1 MAKVLPSKQVSTKP
15 VAQKAVN
22 PIDALSRAGVISIE
36 ADNIDWVQRAGGG
49 GRGASPE
56 NQAVRDKADSLKIG
70 QGFMVPKS
78 MVVKREIK
86 NANTGAVSTLYTFKG
101 ANLVHKLQ
109 GKKFRTK
116 RDTSGNL
123 YLFRVTPTVVHVEE
137 EQAEE

>member
-1 MAKVLPSKQVSTKP
+1 MAKVLQTKQV
-15 VAQKAVN
+15 AAKAVN
-22 PIDALSRAGVISIE
+22 PIDAISRAGVINIE

-70 QGFMVPKS
+70 QGFVLPKG

-86 NANTGAVSTLYTFKG
+86 NASTGAVSTLYTFKG

-123 YLFRVTPTVVHVEE
+123 YLFRVTPTVLHVEG
-137 EQAEE
+137 EQAEAEE